1 MNNLDGC
8 QMPCLPRMSAGSI
21 PMEPQPLKQKVKR
34 LLAYPW
40 NYIVKKRLKAFY
52 AWQIKRREK
61 QNHETAPAVEIKP
74 IALLPGDRVRVRSLA
89 EIQATLDPWK
99 ELRGC
104 AFLPFMAEYC
114 DTTQRVLKPVERFLD
129 ERDYKVKR
137 ARGVVLLENV
147 ICNGTPVFGR
157 CDRGCHLFWRVEW
170 LEKIEGA

>member
-1 MNNLDGC
+1 MNQMNGC
-8 QMPCLPRMSAGSI
+8 QMPGLPRMSAGDL
-21 PMEPQPLKQKVKR
+21 PLEPQPLKLKIKR

-40 NYIVKKRLKAFY
+40 NYGVKKWLKALY
-52 AWQIKRREK
+52 AWQMKRRNQQDHTGTPVVK
-61 QNHETAPAVEIKP
+61 TAPIE
-74 IALLPGDRVRVRSLA
+74 LHPGDRVWVRSLE

-104 AFLPFMAEYC
+104 AFLPYMAEYC
-114 DTTQRVLKPVERFLD
+114 GTTQRVLKPVERFLD

-137 ARGVVLLENV
+137 ARGVVLLESV

-170 LEKIEGA
+170 LEKIE